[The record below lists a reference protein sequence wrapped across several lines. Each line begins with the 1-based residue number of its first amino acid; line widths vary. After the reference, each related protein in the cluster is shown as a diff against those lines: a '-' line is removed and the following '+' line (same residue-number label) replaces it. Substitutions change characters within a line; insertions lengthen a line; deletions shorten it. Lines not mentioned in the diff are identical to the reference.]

1 MTFATVTLA
10 LVLRWDRLA
19 LSGSLNRVSCLMF
32 LGEWFLAVLLGHVP
46 AMGMHV
52 VSPGALQFA
61 LA

>member
-1 MTFATVTLA
+1 
-10 LVLRWDRLA
+10 
-19 LSGSLNRVSCLMF
+19 MF
-32 LGEWFLAVLLGHVP
+32 LGEWFLAVLLGNVL